1 MWIHLPSRLC
11 PSVPESVDSNWESGS
26 FFQDCASLLTSRGMP
41 RQPKHWRDAWTTGR
55 LTPLRFGP
63 TLPAS
68 TVEDGLDRWISS
80 WAEFRASR
88 SAWPVSARDETT
100 SDGSGPTSGAGFG
113 TYDRDSSSWRTCRDL
128 FGMDYPVSLET
139 WPKRGS
145 LRSGGVS
152 ARRMSERPTVESGSL
167 CWPTPVSNDDN
178 KTPEAHMAMKQRMKG
193 GPRNT
198 ITSLQ
203 VLAQAWPTPTTND
216 SKNDNPPSQAERNT
230 PPLNVAA
237 AKWPTAR
244 ATDSKDSR
252 SSVGLCPT
260 LGDAMR
266 HWQTP
271 RSEDVYPASEYPGVD
286 HEANQ
291 KWMDE
296 PPPVLSDPPS
306 IWQTPATDSFRSRGG
321 ERKDEMGLDQQV
333 RNWATP
339 RATEHKQPHTGKFS
353 PPLTVQVA
361 DFFHRDQQTGRGGP
375 RTPNGAV
382 LNPRFVEALMGLPDG
397 MTASTPLEM
406 RSFRSWL
413 ATHSQ
418 RLRVLLDSTSM
429 VRRTA

>member
-11 PSVPESVDSNWESGS
+11 PSAPESEGWSWESGS
-26 FFQDCASLLTSRGMP
+26 FFQDCASLLTSRGMS

-63 TLPAS
+63 TLPDS
-68 TVEDGLDRWISS
+68 TVEDGLERWISS

-88 SAWPVSARDETT
+88 SAWPASARGEMT

-152 ARRMSERPTVESGSL
+152 ARRMSERPIVESGCSS
-167 CWPTPVSNDDN
+167 WPTPVSNDDN

-237 AKWPTAR
+237 VSWPTPR
-244 ATDSKDSR
+244 AEDSESTGAHRETPD
-252 SSVGLCPT
+252 T
-260 LGDAMR
+260 LTSATR
-266 HWQTP
+266 Q
-271 RSEDVYPASEYPGVD
+271 
-286 HEANQ
+286 
-291 KWMDE
+291 
-296 PPPVLSDPPS
+296 
-306 IWQTPATDSFRSRGG
+306 WQTPATDSFRSRGG
-321 ERKDEMGLDQQV
+321 ERKDEMGLDQQA
-333 RNWATP
+333 RTHWATP
-339 RATEHKQPHTGKFS
+339 RSSPQENRATRIYGTNTGIKHAEGLAQQAGS
-353 PPLTVQVA
+353 
-361 DFFHRDQQTGRGGP
+361 FHPDQGIVRGGP
-375 RTPNGAV
+375 RTPAPVV

-397 MTASTPLEM
+397 MTDSTPLEM

-429 VRRTA
+429 VRRAA